1 MHNFIPPERFFPYLT
16 WQDIETMP
24 NKENVV
30 IIQPVGSIE
39 QHGFHLPI
47 IVDSAIATFITGK
60 ALAKL
65 DSNIPAY
72 ALPTQYYG
80 KSNEHWHFPGTITL
94 TAQTLMAVLTEM
106 AESIYRSGFRKLVFL
121 NAHGGQPQV
130 IEIVARDLHQKYE
143 DFLLFPLFAWRIP
156 HPSKELFTPKE
167 MELGIHAGDGETSM
181 MLSILPDMV
190 KMDKAV
196 TEYPQDLPEDSM
208 LSMEGQLPFAWLTQE
223 LSCSGVLGDAK
234 VATKEKGDR
243 LIEAFT
249 DGWVQVI
256 QDVYKFRQPKQI
268 AEESGGLSQ
277 ESGERKD
284 LNSIN
289 F

>member
-1 MHNFIPPERFFPYLT
+1 MMHNFIPPERFFPYLT

-143 DFLLFPLFAWRIP
+143 DFCYFRFLLGAYPCLTKSCLRQRKWNWEFMQ
-156 HPSKELFTPKE
+156 E
-167 MELGIHAGDGETSM
+167 MGK
-181 MLSILPDMV
+181 PV
-190 KMDKAV
+190 
-196 TEYPQDLPEDSM
+196 
-208 LSMEGQLPFAWLTQE
+208 
-223 LSCSGVLGDAK
+223 
-234 VATKEKGDR
+234 
-243 LIEAFT
+243 
-249 DGWVQVI
+249 
-256 QDVYKFRQPKQI
+256 
-268 AEESGGLSQ
+268 
-277 ESGERKD
+277 
-284 LNSIN
+284 
-289 F
+289 

>member
-190 KMDKAV
+190 KMD
-196 TEYPQDLPEDSM
+196 
-208 LSMEGQLPFAWLTQE
+208 
-223 LSCSGVLGDAK
+223 
-234 VATKEKGDR
+234 
-243 LIEAFT
+243 
-249 DGWVQVI
+249 
-256 QDVYKFRQPKQI
+256 
-268 AEESGGLSQ
+268 
-277 ESGERKD
+277 
-284 LNSIN
+284 
-289 F
+289 